1 MGLLD
6 DVRSSCAAIA
16 ASARS
21 VRIDSERFRDVRP
34 GPPPALDPETHYLEG
49 SRDDVIAYLVTL
61 DAINFGS
68 GWFPTLRKRGGRSGY
83 FTVAWALADHFRAHG
98 PWPVADLRRL
108 DAAAVA
114 SILGQEPGHE
124 LTS

>member
-68 GWFPTLRKRGGRSGY
+68 GWFPRCESAGGAPATSRWRGAWPTVSASTGRGRTPSCARSTG
-83 FTVAWALADHFRAHG
+83 R
-98 PWPVADLRRL
+98 PWRRCS
-108 DAAAVA
+108 AR
-114 SILGQEPGHE
+114 SPI
-124 LTS
+124 TS